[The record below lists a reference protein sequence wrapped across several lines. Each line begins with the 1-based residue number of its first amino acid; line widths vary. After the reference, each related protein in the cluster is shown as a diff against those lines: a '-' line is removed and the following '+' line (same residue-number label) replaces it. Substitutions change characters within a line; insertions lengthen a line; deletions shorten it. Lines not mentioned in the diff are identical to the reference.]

1 MRRLYMQIAGAVMLA
16 IIVGW
21 TAVALFL
28 PQLRTLMEQSLG
40 DQLLGSGLGAVGT
53 RLDAIA
59 PEAWPAELLL
69 AQRDITIPLTI
80 VASGSLP
87 ADGTPATDRPTVMR
101 PGGAAQASI
110 YIPLRAGAYFLVAGP
125 LQEPPV
131 APLATTAAVFVLVLT
146 VTASAFVGVPL
157 VRRLRTVRTAL
168 ADLGGG
174 NWATRLDANA
184 EGTLG
189 ELAESVNQMAA
200 QLQQQ
205 FEERESLLQAV
216 SHEMGTPLSRMRFRL
231 EMLEESATSP
241 EQRKRLAA
249 LADDLNALD
258 DLSSELVGW
267 MESDASPL
275 PRATFDP
282 RPVLDSL
289 VELECHPPG
298 RALQTDIHGP
308 AAELTVHADPRQFQR
323 AMENLLRNAVRYASH
338 HMAITLTADADS
350 VCIEIRDDGPGIP
363 PDQRVR
369 VLQPFVRGEA
379 RPSGVHHRGLGL
391 GLAIV
396 RRIVAAHGGQVEI
409 GQGADGGASVRTVW
423 PGSPR
428 VTRVAPRQ
436 TGA

>member
-1 MRRLYMQIAGAVMLA
+1 MQRLYMQIAGGVMLA
-16 IIVGW
+16 AAVGW

-28 PQLRTLMEQSLG
+28 PQMRTLMEQSLG
-40 DQLLGSGLGAVGT
+40 DQLLGSGLRAVGT

-59 PEAWPAELLL
+59 PDAWAAELAV
-69 AQRDITIPLTI
+69 AQREITIPLTI
-80 VASGSLP
+80 VARDRLP
-87 ADGTPATDRPTVMR
+87 EGVTIPGDHPTVTH
-101 PGGAAQASI
+101 PGGASRASI
-110 YIPLRAGAYFLVAGP
+110 YIPLRAGTHFLVAGP

-131 APLATTAAVFVLVLT
+131 APLATVAVVFVLVLT

-157 VRRLRTVRTAL
+157 VRRLRTVRNAL

-184 EGTLG
+184 EGALR

-231 EMLEESATSP
+231 EMLEESGINP
-241 EQRKRLAA
+241 DQRKRLAA

-267 MESDASPL
+267 MESDGSPQ
-275 PRATFDP
+275 PWTTFDP
-282 RPVLDSL
+282 RPVIDSL
-289 VELECHPPG
+289 LELECHTAG
-298 RALQTDIHGP
+298 RSLRAVVDGP
-308 AAELTVHADPRQFQR
+308 AAGMTIHADQRQFQR
-323 AMENLLRNAVRYASH
+323 AMENLLRNAVRYASLH
-338 HMAITLTADADS
+338 IAVTIAADS
-350 VCIEIRDDGPGIP
+350 DTVVVDIRDDGPGIP

-369 VLQPFVRGEA
+369 VLQPFVRGDA
-379 RPSGVHHRGLGL
+379 RHSAVHHRGLGL

-396 RRIVAAHGGQVEI
+396 HRILASHGGHVEI
-409 GQGADGGASVRTVW
+409 GQSAEGGASVRTVW
-423 PGSPR
+423 P
-428 VTRVAPRQ
+428 RVAVRL
-436 TGA
+436 TGT